1 MRWNFVF
8 LGQNRKEFQKLNFL
22 KGEMKMKKVF
32 VWLMAGVLLISCA
45 ACAGKGNLK
54 GDATE
59 NPGLMDGG
67 TTNNN
72 GTTDNNGN
80 NNQNPVKTIGQ
91 RLADDFKALLNPE
104 KMMGA
109 RAMADELFK
118 GDYLTFD
125 HATTD
130 VQPGKLK
137 GFGDAEITGFKE
149 GVMIEAKTE
158 DVPFLAYIFT
168 LDDNTDAETFMTT
181 LKSKADS
188 QWNTKVKADEMFT
201 ERSEKQVFF
210 VMSPKTLDK

>member
-1 MRWNFVF
+1 
-8 LGQNRKEFQKLNFL
+8 
-22 KGEMKMKKVF
+22 MKKVF
-32 VWLMAGVLLISCA
+32 VWLMAGVLLLSCT
-45 ACAGKGNLK
+45 ACAGKGNLE

-59 NPGLMDGG
+59 NPGVVDGG
-67 TTNNN
+67 NPDN
-72 GTTDNNGN
+72 GGTSNGN
-80 NNQNPVKTIGQ
+80 NNADNTQNTIKTIGQ

-109 RAMADELFK
+109 RAMADELLK
-118 GDYLTFD
+118 GDYLTFE

-149 GVMIEAKTE
+149 GVMIEAKKE
-158 DVPFLAYIFT
+158 EVPFLAYIFT
-168 LDDNTDAETFMTT
+168 LDDDTDAETFMTA
-181 LKSKADS
+181 LKSKANP

-210 VMSPKTLDK
+210 VMSPKALDKE

>member
-1 MRWNFVF
+1 
-8 LGQNRKEFQKLNFL
+8 
-22 KGEMKMKKVF
+22 MKKAI
-32 VWLMAGVLLISCA
+32 VWLMAGVLLLTCT
-45 ACAGKGNLK
+45 ACTGKGNLK

-59 NPGLMDGG
+59 NPGVMDGG
-67 TTNNN
+67 NPDDGGN
-72 GTTDNNGN
+72 TDNNGN
-80 NNQNPVKTIGQ
+80 NNQNPIKTIGQ

-109 RAMADELFK
+109 RAMADELLK

-149 GVMIEAKTE
+149 GVMIEAKKE

-168 LDDNTDAETFMTT
+168 LDDDTDAETFMTT
-181 LKSKADS
+181 LKSKANP
-188 QWNTKVKADEMFT
+188 QWNSKVQADEMFT

-210 VMSPKTLDK
+210 VMSPKSLDK

>member
-1 MRWNFVF
+1 
-8 LGQNRKEFQKLNFL
+8 
-22 KGEMKMKKVF
+22 MKKVF

-45 ACAGKGNLK
+45 ACAGKGNLE

-59 NPGLMDGG
+59 NPGVMDGG
-67 TTNNN
+67 NPDDSGNTDN
-72 GTTDNNGN
+72 GGNTDNNGN
-80 NNQNPVKTIGQ
+80 NSQNPVKTIGQ

-109 RAMADELFK
+109 RAMADELLK

-149 GVMIEAKTE
+149 GVMIEAKKE

-168 LDDNTDAETFMTT
+168 LDDDTDAETFMTT
-181 LKSKADS
+181 LKSKANP
-188 QWNTKVKADEMFT
+188 QWNTNVKADEMFT

-210 VMSPKTLDK
+210 VMSPKSMDK

>member
-1 MRWNFVF
+1 
-8 LGQNRKEFQKLNFL
+8 
-22 KGEMKMKKVF
+22 MKKVF
-32 VWLMAGVLLISCA
+32 VWLMAGVLLLSCT
-45 ACAGKGNLK
+45 ACAGKGNLE

-59 NPGLMDGG
+59 NPGVMDGG
-67 TTNNN
+67 NPDN
-72 GTTDNNGN
+72 GGTSNGN
-80 NNQNPVKTIGQ
+80 NNGNDNANDSQNPIKTIGQ

-109 RAMADELFK
+109 RAMADELLK
-118 GDYLTFD
+118 GDYLTFE

-149 GVMIEAKTE
+149 GVMIEAKKE
-158 DVPFLAYIFT
+158 EVPFLAYIFT
-168 LDDNTDAETFMTT
+168 LDDDTDAETFMTT
-181 LKSKADS
+181 LKSKANP

-210 VMSPKTLDK
+210 VMSPKALDKE

>member
-1 MRWNFVF
+1 
-8 LGQNRKEFQKLNFL
+8 
-22 KGEMKMKKVF
+22 MKKVF
-32 VWLMAGVLLISCA
+32 VWLMAGVLLISCT

-59 NPGLMDGG
+59 NPGIMNGG
-67 TTNNN
+67 NP
-72 GTTDNNGN
+72 DNNGN
-80 NNQNPVKTIGQ
+80 ANHSGNADQNPIKTIGQ

-109 RAMADELFK
+109 RAMADELLK

-149 GVMIEAKTE
+149 GVMIEAKKE
-158 DVPFLAYIFT
+158 DVPFIAYIFT
-168 LDDNTDAETFMTT
+168 LDDNTDAETFMSM
-181 LKSKADS
+181 LKSKANS
-188 QWNTKVKADEMFT
+188 QWNSKVKADEMFT

-210 VMSPKTLDK
+210 VMSPKSLDK

>member
-1 MRWNFVF
+1 
-8 LGQNRKEFQKLNFL
+8 
-22 KGEMKMKKVF
+22 MKKVF
-32 VWLMAGVLLISCA
+32 VWLMAGVLLLSCT
-45 ACAGKGNLK
+45 ACAGKGNLE

-59 NPGLMDGG
+59 NPGVVDGG
-67 TTNNN
+67 NPDN
-72 GTTDNNGN
+72 GGTSNGN
-80 NNQNPVKTIGQ
+80 NNANGNDNANDSQNPIKTIGQ

-109 RAMADELFK
+109 RAMADELLK
-118 GDYLTFD
+118 GDYLTFE

-149 GVMIEAKTE
+149 GVMIEAKKE
-158 DVPFLAYIFT
+158 EVPFLAYIFT
-168 LDDNTDAETFMTT
+168 LDDDTDAETFMTS
-181 LKSKADS
+181 LKSKANP

-210 VMSPKTLDK
+210 VMSPKALDKE

>member
-1 MRWNFVF
+1 
-8 LGQNRKEFQKLNFL
+8 
-22 KGEMKMKKVF
+22 MKKVF
-32 VWLMAGVLLISCA
+32 VWLMAGVLLISCT
-45 ACAGKGNLK
+45 ACAGGGNLE

-59 NPGLMDGG
+59 NPGVMDGG
-67 TTNNN
+67 NP
-72 GTTDNNGN
+72 DDNGN
-80 NNQNPVKTIGQ
+80 ANNSGNADNGGNTDQNPIKTIGQ

-109 RAMADELFK
+109 RAMADELLK

-125 HATTD
+125 HTTTD

-149 GVMIEAKTE
+149 GVMIEAKKE

-168 LDDNTDAETFMTT
+168 LDDDTDAETFMTT
-181 LKSKADS
+181 LKSKANP

-210 VMSPKTLDK
+210 VMSPKSLDK